1 MMLRVMW
8 VRVTGSTVYVFP
20 KQQTG
25 SQLTDERY
33 QAGSFR
39 GTGIGGAT
47 AVANTDSDP
56 VHLGQFDERVKA
68 IAAILRHHGIVPTDD
83 SVGIR

>member
-1 MMLRVMW
+1 MFEVMW
-8 VRVTGSTVYVFP
+8 VRVTGTTVFVFP
-20 KQQTG
+20 VEQTL

-39 GTGIGGAT
+39 GTGLGGT
-47 AVANTDSDP
+47 SAVANTNSDP
-56 VHLGQFDERVKA
+56 VHLGTFETRLEA
-68 IAAILRHHGIVPTDD
+68 IAAILRFHSIVPTDD

>member
-1 MMLRVMW
+1 MFAVMW
-8 VRVTGSTVYVFP
+8 VRVTGTTVFVFP
-20 KQQTG
+20 PEQAG

-39 GTGIGGAT
+39 GTGISSTSAI
-47 AVANTDSDP
+47 ANTNSDP
-56 VHLGQFDERVKA
+56 IRLGTYDTRLEA
-68 IAAILRHHGIVPTDD
+68 IAAILRHHSIVPTEN

>member
-1 MMLRVMW
+1 MFAVMW
-8 VRVTGSTVYVFP
+8 VRVTGATVFVFP
-20 KQQTG
+20 PEQSG

-39 GTGIGGAT
+39 GTGSGST
-47 AVANTDSDP
+47 SAVANTNSDP
-56 VHLGQFDERVKA
+56 VHLGTFETRQGA
-68 IAAILRHHGIVPTDD
+68 IGAILRHHGIVPTEN